1 MSAIQPVKR
10 NEKKNVNVL
19 LTSVGRRAYLVQYF
33 KEALGERGQ
42 VIVTNTHPDATGMI
56 AADTAYVVP
65 RPDEPGFI
73 ESLLNICSR
82 HSVQLLMSLHDWEAP
97 FIAARRESF
106 RNVGTI
112 PVVSSPGVME
122 ICLDKWAT
130 YNFALR
136 MGWSAPASFVSL
148 KAAKEALESGLLR
161 FPVLLK
167 PRRGQGTLA
176 TEVVDDL
183 YELEAQYRLLTS
195 KVARMESN
203 GILLQDKDQP
213 LIIQQYLR
221 GVDYDLEVVN
231 DLEGRYVSVMAKKKL
246 ASRAGECELAETV
259 EEQRLTDLGRLIGS
273 RLGHVGVLDVDII
286 EQDGILYVLEF
297 NPRFGGC
304 YPFSHMA
311 GANLPAAYIAWAL
324 GREPNPAWLHVKAG
338 VKCFKDF
345 TFVIDERD
353 KKNAALANLHQ
364 TTFSETHVN
373 DFYLY
378 R

>member
-1 MSAIQPVKR
+1 MRSIELSAKAGI
-10 NEKKNVNVL
+10 NVL
-19 LTSVGRRAYLVQYF
+19 LTSVGRRAYLVNYF
-33 KEALGERGQ
+33 KEAIDKRGK

-65 RPDEPGFI
+65 RPDDPGFI
-73 ESLLNICSR
+73 DSLLNICSR
-82 HSVQLLMSLHDWEAP
+82 HSVKLLMSLHDWEAP
-97 FIAARRESF
+97 FIAARRKSF

-112 PVVSSPGVME
+112 PVISHPDVTEM
-122 ICLDKWAT
+122 CLDKWAT

-136 MGWSAPASFVSL
+136 MGWSTPASFVSL
-148 KAAKEALESGLLR
+148 KAAKEALGSGLLR

-167 PRRGQGTLA
+167 PRRGQGSLA
-176 TEVVDDL
+176 TEVVNDL
-183 YELEAQYRLLTS
+183 YELEAQHRLLTA

-221 GVDYDLEVVN
+221 GVDYDLEIVN
-231 DLEGRYVSVMAKKKL
+231 DLEARYVSVMAKRKF

-273 RLGHVGVLDVDII
+273 RMGHVGVLDVDII

-324 GREPNPAWLHVKAG
+324 GKEPDPAWVHARAG

-345 TFVIDERD
+345 SFVMDERD
-353 KKNAALANLHQ
+353 KKRMQ
-364 TTFSETHVN
+364 CF
-373 DFYLY
+373 
-378 R
+378 